1 MIKHELLA
9 PAGNMECL
17 RQAIFNGADA
27 IYIGCKS
34 FGARKFASN
43 FTNDEVIEAIK
54 LCHLYGVKLYA
65 TMNTLVKDNEVSS
78 FLEQI
83 EFLHKNGIDA
93 VLIQDFGML
102 CLVRKMYP
110 NLEVHASTQ
119 ANTSSKETAQL
130 FYNLGVKRVVFSRE
144 MSLDEINSINV
155 PIETEVFV
163 HGALCI
169 CYSGCCLMSS
179 QIGNRSGNRGECAG
193 SCRLPYS
200 LMHNGKTLI
209 NNKYLLSTKE
219 LNTSY
224 KFKDLLAS
232 NINCFK
238 IEGRM
243 KSPEYVGFITRFYR
257 NLIDNYDNVN
267 LNEENKKLKTLFNRG
282 FTSGHLFNCSPKE
295 LMNTTSPNHIGLEI
309 GKVIEIKN
317 NKIKIK
323 LTSPLN
329 QEDGI
334 RFLESNK
341 GLIVNYL
348 YDKNMKLTN
357 SASDICY
364 IDNKID
370 LQKNDT
376 VCKTIDYKISQD
388 LKILPSRKIPITI
401 SLKAIV
407 GLPLKI
413 EVSDTKNKVSVTGN
427 IVESS
432 KNQPLTKERIKEQL
446 QKTGQTPFKC
456 ENITIESDSA
466 IFIPIKELNEL
477 RRNALDKL
485 QEQRENN
492 KKDFIKNSINLATL
506 NINPTYEKTATVF
519 TEEQLLTCKD
529 YKISRIYTPNKSLY
543 EKYKNNIEVYYKLP
557 RCSRSITTNLED
569 KNIVSDY
576 FEFNKYSNIIGDY
589 GLNVYNI
596 YTAYFLYSL
605 GISSVTLSVELTEE
619 EMLEFINKYKETFN
633 SYPNVEVLNYGLIE
647 NMIIK
652 DNILNITEN
661 DYNYEL
667 YDLRNRHF
675 KVYYDGLNTHVL
687 NYKIKESIT
696 NKSLKDFVTLRYD
709 FYDETAKEISKILS
723 SK

>member
-17 RQAIFNGADA
+17 KQAVFNGADA
-27 IYIGCKS
+27 IYIGCKN

-65 TMNTLVKDNEVSS
+65 TMNTLVKDNEVED
-78 FLEQI
+78 FLTQI

-119 ANTSSKETAQL
+119 ANTSSKDTAEF
-130 FYNLGVKRVVFSRE
+130 FYSLGVKRVVFSRE
-144 MSLDEINSINV
+144 MSLDEINSIDV

-200 LMHNGKTLI
+200 LEHNGKTI
-209 NNKYLLSTKE
+209 ISNKYLLSTKE

-224 KFKDLLAS
+224 NFKDLLAS

-257 NLIDNYDNVN
+257 NLIDNYDNID
-267 LNEENKKLKTLFNRG
+267 LKEENKKLKTLFNRG
-282 FTSGHLFNCSPKE
+282 FTTGHLFNCTPKE
-295 LMNTTSPNHIGLEI
+295 LMNNDSPNHIGLEI

-357 SASDICY
+357 SANDICY
-364 IDNKID
+364 VDNKID

-376 VCKTIDYKISQD
+376 VCKTIDYKINQD
-388 LKILPSRKIPITI
+388 LKILPTRKVPITI
-401 SLKAIV
+401 SVKAIV
-407 GLPLKI
+407 GTPLEI
-413 EVSDTKNKVSVTGN
+413 EVSDTINVVSVTGN
-427 IVESS
+427 TIERS
-432 KNQPLTKERIKEQL
+432 KNQPLTNERIK
-446 QKTGQTPFKC
+446 
-456 ENITIESDSA
+456 
-466 IFIPIKELNEL
+466 
-477 RRNALDKL
+477 
-485 QEQRENN
+485 
-492 KKDFIKNSINLATL
+492 
-506 NINPTYEKTATVF
+506 
-519 TEEQLLTCKD
+519 
-529 YKISRIYTPNKSLY
+529 
-543 EKYKNNIEVYYKLP
+543 
-557 RCSRSITTNLED
+557 
-569 KNIVSDY
+569 
-576 FEFNKYSNIIGDY
+576 
-589 GLNVYNI
+589 
-596 YTAYFLYSL
+596 
-605 GISSVTLSVELTEE
+605 
-619 EMLEFINKYKETFN
+619 
-633 SYPNVEVLNYGLIE
+633 
-647 NMIIK
+647 
-652 DNILNITEN
+652 
-661 DYNYEL
+661 
-667 YDLRNRHF
+667 
-675 KVYYDGLNTHVL
+675 
-687 NYKIKESIT
+687 
-696 NKSLKDFVTLRYD
+696 
-709 FYDETAKEISKILS
+709 
-723 SK
+723 

>member
-17 RQAIFNGADA
+17 KQAVFNGADA
-27 IYIGCKS
+27 IYIGCKN

-43 FTNDEVIEAIK
+43 FTNDEVVEAIK

-65 TMNTLVKDNEVSS
+65 TMNTLVKDSEVDA
-78 FLEQI
+78 FLTQI
-83 EFLHKNGIDA
+83 EFLHRNGIDA

-102 CLVRKMYP
+102 CLVRKIYP

-119 ANTSSKETAQL
+119 ANTSSKDTAQL
-130 FYNLGVKRVVFSRE
+130 FHSLGVKRVVFSRE
-144 MSLDEINSINV
+144 LSLEEINSIDV

-200 LMHNGKTLI
+200 LEHNGKTI
-209 NNKYLLSTKE
+209 ISNKYLLSTKE

-224 KFKDLLAS
+224 NFKDLLAS

-257 NLIDNYDNVN
+257 NLIDNYESVD
-267 LNEENKKLKTLFNRG
+267 LKKENKKLKTLFNRG
-282 FTSGHLFNCSPKE
+282 FTPGHLFNCTPRE
-295 LMNTTSPNHIGLEI
+295 LMNNNSPNHIGLEI

-323 LTSPLN
+323 LTTPLN

-341 GLIVNYL
+341 GLIINYL

-357 SASDICY
+357 SANDICY

-376 VCKTIDYKISQD
+376 VCKTIDYKMNQS
-388 LKILPSRKIPITI
+388 LKSLPERKIPIII
-401 SLKAIV
+401 SVKAIV
-407 GLPLKI
+407 GTPLEI
-413 EVSDTKNKVSVTGN
+413 EVSDTTNVVSLIGN
-427 IVESS
+427 IVESA
-432 KNQPLTKERIKEQL
+432 KNQPLTPERIKEQL

-456 ENITIESDSA
+456 ENITIDSSPS

-477 RRNALDKL
+477 RRTALDKL
-485 QEQRENN
+485 QEKRENN
-492 KKDFIKNSINLATL
+492 KVKFIKNSINLPEI
-506 NINPTYEKTATVF
+506 NIKPSLGITATVF
-519 TEEQLLTCKD
+519 TEEQLLTCKE
-529 YKISRIYTPNKSLY
+529 YKISRIYTSNKLLY
-543 EKYKNNIEVYYKLP
+543 EKYKDTIDIYYKLP
-557 RCSRSITTNLED
+557 RC
-569 KNIVSDY
+569 
-576 FEFNKYSNIIGDY
+576 
-589 GLNVYNI
+589 
-596 YTAYFLYSL
+596 
-605 GISSVTLSVELTEE
+605 
-619 EMLEFINKYKETFN
+619 
-633 SYPNVEVLNYGLIE
+633 
-647 NMIIK
+647 IK
-652 DNILNITEN
+652 
-661 DYNYEL
+661 
-667 YDLRNRHF
+667 
-675 KVYYDGLNTHVL
+675 
-687 NYKIKESIT
+687 
-696 NKSLKDFVTLRYD
+696 KSKR
-709 FYDETAKEISKILS
+709 
-723 SK
+723 

>member
-17 RQAIFNGADA
+17 KQAIFNGADA
-27 IYIGCKS
+27 IYIGCKN

-43 FTNDEVIEAIK
+43 FTNDEVVEAIK

-65 TMNTLVKDNEVSS
+65 TMNTLVKDSEVDA
-78 FLEQI
+78 FLTQI
-83 EFLHKNGIDA
+83 EFLHRNGIDA

-102 CLVRKMYP
+102 CLVRKIYP

-119 ANTSSKETAQL
+119 ANTSSKDTAQL
-130 FYNLGVKRVVFSRE
+130 FHSLGVKRVVFSRE
-144 MSLDEINSINV
+144 LSLEEINSIDV

-200 LMHNGKTLI
+200 LEHNGKTI
-209 NNKYLLSTKE
+209 ISNKYLLSTKE

-224 KFKDLLAS
+224 NFKDLLAS

-257 NLIDNYDNVN
+257 NLIDNYESVD
-267 LNEENKKLKTLFNRG
+267 LKKENKKLKTLFNRG
-282 FTSGHLFNCSPKE
+282 FTPGHLFNCTPRE
-295 LMNTTSPNHIGLEI
+295 LMNNNSPNHIGLEI

-323 LTSPLN
+323 LTTPLN

-341 GLIVNYL
+341 GLIINYL

-357 SASDICY
+357 SANDICY
-364 IDNKID
+364 IDNKIY

-376 VCKTIDYKISQD
+376 VCKTIDYKMNQN
-388 LKILPSRKIPITI
+388 LKSLPERKIPIII
-401 SLKAIV
+401 SVKAIV
-407 GLPLKI
+407 GTPLEI
-413 EVSDTKNKVSVTGN
+413 EVSDTTNVVSLIGN
-427 IVESS
+427 IVESA
-432 KNQPLTKERIKEQL
+432 KNQPLTLERIKEQL

-456 ENITIESDSA
+456 ENITIDSSPS

-477 RRNALDKL
+477 
-485 QEQRENN
+485 
-492 KKDFIKNSINLATL
+492 
-506 NINPTYEKTATVF
+506 
-519 TEEQLLTCKD
+519 
-529 YKISRIYTPNKSLY
+529 
-543 EKYKNNIEVYYKLP
+543 
-557 RCSRSITTNLED
+557 
-569 KNIVSDY
+569 
-576 FEFNKYSNIIGDY
+576 
-589 GLNVYNI
+589 
-596 YTAYFLYSL
+596 
-605 GISSVTLSVELTEE
+605 
-619 EMLEFINKYKETFN
+619 
-633 SYPNVEVLNYGLIE
+633 
-647 NMIIK
+647 
-652 DNILNITEN
+652 
-661 DYNYEL
+661 
-667 YDLRNRHF
+667 
-675 KVYYDGLNTHVL
+675 
-687 NYKIKESIT
+687 
-696 NKSLKDFVTLRYD
+696 
-709 FYDETAKEISKILS
+709 
-723 SK
+723 

>member
-209 NNKYLLSTKE
+209 SNKYLLSTKE

-633 SYPNVEVLNYGLIE
+633 SYPNIEVLNYGLIE

-696 NKSLKDFVTLRYD
+696 NKSLKDLVTLRYD